1 MRQMLVKEQ
10 PGVMSEANS
19 GEPVSAPFSDT
30 DKKEGDELHGGD
42 GEAILLSE
50 KQNQNAKSA
59 FEITSVDPVPTDNDD
74 LESSMLQKG
83 ASADD
88 SLKMKIRTRS
98 KGESISEEESISPLQ
113 ELKTDTI
120 PSTTTNP
127 VGDDHASKET
137 QSDVLAIDHDA
148 PPAHSSVIAPSG
160 VQSSQPP
167 SQGPAGA
174 TGNGPSLQHG
184 MSRFRR
190 VNQYSRGRWM
200 VRDRTE
206 PEEKPDCEPKGS
218 IPGLKIDSSGLGSSI
233 SAPLLPQRKMQQVA
247 EAPEHYQTQSSSD
260 LTQVSSSSSVPTDSV
275 SDKDSSS
282 IHVDR
287 SSTTDTSFSSII
299 VTDKSTDGDESA
311 RELEHELPAVRDTPD
326 TAIPL
331 QPLSNPP
338 LSSTAGSSVGG
349 TTIINPSGPSGS
361 STTHSTTHS
370 TPIPPD
376 VPSSQNPHRPEEG

>member
-30 DKKEGDELHGGD
+30 DKKEEDELHGGD
-42 GEAILLSE
+42 GETISLSE

-74 LESSMLQKG
+74 LESSMIQKG

-88 SLKMKIRTRS
+88 SLKIKIRTRS
-98 KGESISEEESISPLQ
+98 KGESISEEESSSPLQ

-120 PSTTTNP
+120 PSTITNP
-127 VGDDHASKET
+127 ISDDHASKET

-148 PPAHSSVIAPSG
+148 PPAHSGAIASSG
-160 VQSSQPP
+160 IQSSQPL

-218 IPGLKIDSSGLGSSI
+218 IPGLKMDSSGFGSSI
-233 SAPLLPQRKMQQVA
+233 SAPLLPQRKMQPVA

-260 LTQVSSSSSVPTDSV
+260 LTQVSSSSSVPSDSV

-282 IHVDR
+282 IHVER
-287 SSTTDTSFSSII
+287 SSTTDTSFSSILA
-299 VTDKSTDGDESA
+299 TDKSTDGDEST
-311 RELEHELPAVRDTPD
+311 RELEHELAAVRDTPD
-326 TAIPL
+326 TSIPL

-349 TTIINPSGPSGS
+349 AVINPSGS

>member
-30 DKKEGDELHGGD
+30 EKKEGDELHGGD
-42 GEAILLSE
+42 GEAISLSE
-50 KQNQNAKSA
+50 RQNQNAKSA

-74 LESSMLQKG
+74 LESSMIQKG

-88 SLKMKIRTRS
+88 SLKTKIRTRS
-98 KGESISEEESISPLQ
+98 KGESISEEEPISPLQ
-113 ELKTDTI
+113 EQKTDTI
-120 PSTTTNP
+120 PGTTTNP
-127 VGDDHASKET
+127 VSDDHVSKET

-148 PPAHSSVIAPSG
+148 PPAHSGVVAPSG
-160 VQSSQPP
+160 GQSAQPP
-167 SQGPAGA
+167 SQGAAGA

-218 IPGLKIDSSGLGSSI
+218 IPGLRMDPSSLGSSV
-233 SAPLLPQRKMQQVA
+233 STPLLPQRKMQPVA
-247 EAPEHYQTQSSSD
+247 EAPEHFHAHSASD
-260 LTQVSSSSSVPTDSV
+260 LTQVSSSSSVPSDSV

-299 VTDKSTDGDESA
+299 TTDKSTDGDESA
-311 RELEHELPAVRDTPD
+311 RELEHEPAAVRDIPD
-326 TAIPL
+326 VSIPL

-338 LSSTAGSSVGG
+338 LTSAAGSNVGG
-349 TTIINPSGPSGS
+349 AINPSGS
-361 STTHSTTHS
+361 STTHS

-376 VPSSQNPHRPEEG
+376 VPSSQNPHGPEEG

>member
-30 DKKEGDELHGGD
+30 EKKEGDELHGGD
-42 GEAILLSE
+42 GEAISLSE
-50 KQNQNAKSA
+50 RQNQNAKSA
-59 FEITSVDPVPTDNDD
+59 FEITSVDPMPDNDD
-74 LESSMLQKG
+74 LESSMIQKG

-88 SLKMKIRTRS
+88 SLKTKIRTRS

-113 ELKTDTI
+113 ELKTDAI
-120 PSTTTNP
+120 PGTTTNP
-127 VGDDHASKET
+127 IGDDHTSKET
-137 QSDVLAIDHDA
+137 QSDVLAIDQDA
-148 PPAHSSVIAPSG
+148 PPAHSGVIAPSD

-167 SQGPAGA
+167 SQGAAGA
-174 TGNGPSLQHG
+174 TGNGPTLQPG

-218 IPGLKIDSSGLGSSI
+218 VPGLRMDSSGLGSSA
-233 SAPLLPQRKMQQVA
+233 STPLLPQRKMQPVA
-247 EAPEHYQTQSSSD
+247 EAPEHYHAQSSSD
-260 LTQVSSSSSVPTDSV
+260 LTQVHSTSSVPSDSV

-299 VTDKSTDGDESA
+299 ATDKSTDGDESA
-311 RELEHELPAVRDTPD
+311 RESEHELAAVRDTPD
-326 TAIPL
+326 ASIPL

-338 LSSTAGSSVGG
+338 LSSAAGSNVGG
-349 TTIINPSGPSGS
+349 AVGGS
-361 STTHSTTHS
+361 STTHST
-370 TPIPPD
+370 PILTECL
-376 VPSSQNPHRPEEG
+376 EEG